1 MLVMIGL
8 ETMVYVYEVR
18 WMVRFGVVYAM
29 LGDVVLFNLV
39 LSVSNFYTKYVF
51 IPLEFTPCFDI
62 KMLYICV

>member
-51 IPLEFTPCFDI
+51 IPLEFTVF
-62 KMLYICV
+62 